1 MKINEQKISHVNM
14 NYKKFGY
21 AKLVLDKMDFVTK
34 NSSRDRAIFMTIKRI
49 YQEDITTTNAYVPND
64 S

>member
-1 MKINEQKISHVNM
+1 M